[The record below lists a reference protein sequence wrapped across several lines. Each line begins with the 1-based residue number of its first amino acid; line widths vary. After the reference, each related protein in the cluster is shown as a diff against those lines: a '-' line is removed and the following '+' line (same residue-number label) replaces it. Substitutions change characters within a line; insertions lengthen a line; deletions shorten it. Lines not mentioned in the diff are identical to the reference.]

1 MGWVEMNISCLGWW
15 SDVGVVCVAA
25 AGLYVYGD
33 VADFKEGVDKAYAVL
48 SSGKAITKVSLHIQK
63 HGHLQAADWH

>member
-1 MGWVEMNISCLGWW
+1 M
-15 SDVGVVCVAA
+15 AA

-48 SSGKAITKVSLHIQK
+48 SSGKAITKVRSHCQK
-63 HGHLQAADWH
+63 QQSGTGVESSRL

>member
-1 MGWVEMNISCLGWW
+1 
-15 SDVGVVCVAA
+15 VAA

-48 SSGKAITKVSLHIQK
+48 SSGKAITKVRFVFFK
-63 HGHLQAADWH
+63 DGNRQAADWH